1 MHAGGLPPPMEM
13 STPPRPLR
21 LALGPLTYY
30 WPREKTLEF
39 YRQALDWPVDIVY
52 LGETVCSRR
61 HELRQADWLD
71 LAATFAAAGKEAVVS
86 TYELIE
92 TDADLRIMRS
102 VVENGRF
109 TVEANDMGAVK
120 LLAHRGPFVAGLFLN
135 VYNAETLKLL
145 AECGARRWVA
155 PVELAAKAL
164 REVVE
169 AAPDVETELFSYG
182 RLPLAASARCFTARY
197 HNLTKDHCDY
207 RCLQDPEGMLVK
219 TREGEPF
226 MVLNGVQT
234 QSARV
239 QNLLPW
245 LDDVRAAGVDV
256 LRLSPQHEGMADVV
270 AIFAQAA
277 RGSLDAQAASASLAQ
292 VMPAEACDGY
302 WHGVAGMKLGVPA

>member
-1 MHAGGLPPPMEM
+1 M

-30 WPREKTLEF
+30 WPRDKTLEF
-39 YRQALDWPVDIVY
+39 YREALDWPVDVVY

-61 HELRQADWLD
+61 HELRQADWLE

-92 TDADLRIMRS
+92 TDADLRTMRS
-102 VVENGRF
+102 VVENARF

-120 LLAHRGPFVAGLFLN
+120 LLAGRGPFVAGPFLN
-135 VYNAETLKLL
+135 VYNPETLEIL
-145 AECGARRWVA
+145 AECGAKRWVA
-155 PVELAAKAL
+155 PVELSAKGL

-169 AAPDVETELFSYG
+169 ASPGIETELFAYG

-197 HNLTKDHCDY
+197 HNLTKDRCDY
-207 RCLQDPEGMLVK
+207 RCLNDPEGMLVR

-245 LDDVRAAGVDV
+245 IDEVRAVGVDV
-256 LRLSPQHEGMADVV
+256 LRLSPQHEGMSEVV
-270 AIFAQAA
+270 AIFAEVA
-277 RGSLDAQAASASLAQ
+277 RGSIDARAANASLAQ

-302 WHGVAGMKLGVPA
+302 WHGVAGMKLGAAA